1 MREMSGTSYVMNKSI
16 TSDYDELKRLQV
28 QRDRLEKA
36 TLDYKAKGY
45 EISSLSAENAKLKQA
60 LADET
65 KEKAKLDLV
74 IQKQLAANVQ
84 EIALLKNETEFTMIE
99 LEKYKIYAEEIE
111 KNNSN
116 WRTECE
122 KQNGALDDLAY
133 QAETVNKEL
142 REKEDSLHQKREELN
157 QAKLERHNFIQ
168 LKAALDRQKHNQQIL
183 ETDYQTFKK
192 QNHQLKEHLAAV
204 EEQRVRAQLEFEK
217 LEVDSES
224 NHAEIEREYNS
235 LSDELDAQKIING
248 NQTSFISELKTEI
261 DQLRRQNMF
270 LKNKLD
276 LLD

>member
-1 MREMSGTSYVMNKSI
+1 MSGTSYVMNKSI
-16 TSDYDELKRLQV
+16 TSDYDELKQLQV

-36 TLDYKAKGY
+36 TLDYKTKGF
-45 EISSLSAENAKLKQA
+45 EVASLSAENSKLKQA
-60 LADET
+60 LADESR
-65 KEKAKLDLV
+65 EKARLDQV

-84 EIALLKNETEFTMIE
+84 EIVLLRNETEFTLIE

-116 WRTECE
+116 WRSECQ
-122 KQNGALDDLAY
+122 KQNGELDDLAY
-133 QAETVNKEL
+133 QAETIGKDL
-142 REKEDSLHQKREELN
+142 LEKEDALHQKREELN
-157 QAKLERHNFIQ
+157 QAKLERHSYIQ

-192 QNHQLKEHLAAV
+192 QNQQLKEHLVVA
-204 EEQRVRAQLEFEK
+204 EEERVKAQLELEK

-224 NHAEIEREYNS
+224 NLAEIQREHNS
-235 LSDELDAQKIING
+235 LSDELEAQKIINS
-248 NQTSFISELKTEI
+248 NQSSFINELTSEI

>member
-1 MREMSGTSYVMNKSI
+1 MSGTSYVMNKSI

-36 TLDYKAKGY
+36 TLDYKAKGF
-45 EISSLSAENAKLKQA
+45 EVSSLSAENAKLKQA
-60 LADET
+60 LADES
-65 KEKAKLDLV
+65 KEKARLDQI

-84 EIALLKNETEFTMIE
+84 EIALLRNETEFTMIE

-116 WRTECE
+116 WRTECQ
-122 KQNGALDDLAY
+122 KQNNVLDDLAF
-133 QAETVNKEL
+133 QAETIGKEL
-142 REKEDSLHQKREELN
+142 LQKEETLHQKREELS
-157 QAKLERHNFIQ
+157 QAKLERHHFIQ

-192 QNHQLKEHLAAV
+192 QNQQLKENLVIV
-204 EEQRVRAQLEFEK
+204 EEERVNAQLELEK

-224 NHAEIEREYNS
+224 SLAEIQREQNS
-235 LSDELDAQKIING
+235 LNDEIEAQKIINS
-248 NQTSFISELKTEI
+248 NQSSFINELKTEI
-261 DQLRRQNMF
+261 DQLRRQNTF
-270 LKNKLD
+270 LKNKLN

>member
-1 MREMSGTSYVMNKSI
+1 MSGTSYVMNKSI

-74 IQKQLAANVQ
+74 IQKQLATNVQ

-122 KQNGALDDLAY
+122 KQSGALDDLAY

-142 REKEDSLHQKREELN
+142 REKEECLHQKREELN

-192 QNHQLKEHLAAV
+192 QNQQLKEHLAAV

-248 NQTSFISELKTEI
+248 NQSSFINELKTEI

>member
-1 MREMSGTSYVMNKSI
+1 MSGTSYVMNKSI

-36 TLDYKAKGY
+36 TLDYKTKGF
-45 EISSLSAENAKLKQA
+45 EVASLSAENSKLKQA
-60 LADET
+60 LAEESR
-65 KEKAKLDLV
+65 EKARLDQV

-84 EIALLKNETEFTMIE
+84 EIALLRNETEFTLIE

-116 WRTECE
+116 WRSECQ
-122 KQNGALDDLAY
+122 KQNGELDDLAY
-133 QAETVNKEL
+133 QAETIGKDL
-142 REKEDSLHQKREELN
+142 LEKEDALHQKREELN
-157 QAKLERHNFIQ
+157 QAKLERHSYIQ

-192 QNHQLKEHLAAV
+192 QNQQLKEHLVVA
-204 EEQRVRAQLEFEK
+204 EEERVKAQLELEK

-224 NHAEIEREYNS
+224 NLAEIQREHNS
-235 LSDELDAQKIING
+235 LSDELEAQKIINS
-248 NQTSFISELKTEI
+248 NQSSFINELTSEI